1 MDNNI
6 KIIDVFGSADSKGA
20 EHHYSYFTPNYSMY
34 SGWSKYVSDLR
45 EELAPG
51 IQECYCCFCTKEGWW
66 ISKIIRNPHD
76 LREDPIMVSVC
87 IGENRPKSGKK
98 AVELLDGFVD
108 FFIIHKIWNDEET
121 EKKLKCVDQD
131 LELVPCALIESALPT
146 VNHKS
151 AYRTFSTMDEL
162 FDCISFLPQQGYKDY
177 SRVFFVPREQSSG
190 MPIECI
196 DETIPLKRIYTLHYS
211 EDCSSPSG
219 KTEIMEGDRVKLVY
233 TKQGLEPFEK
243 YIKGGENSD
252 FAFVEGNTMHIRSG
266 KEIGLIH
273 NRIIEIICKDKSDK
287 RINDFSLR
295 NYTQQN
301 NAIIIRGKTV
311 IVPENEKGEIIVW
324 VDPSD
329 EKYDS
334 QKVNLTGVLEDHKD
348 VCLEAKYYNVVF
360 KMKGKT
366 FKTTEDTM
374 MSPLEAKNNWAEYD
388 CEIDDLNRTV
398 CFTVHRFSPERK
410 HHEQNHFVREE
421 LPLGKRIGNFF
432 KEWWVE
438 MVLGLLALLFVYG
451 IYVAIARFWL
461 DKTPWPFGTKTEKV
475 EEIVT
480 NEETTQVTVQ
490 PKQEEFNP
498 VVDSLDIMKKHDIDY
513 LLREK
518 KIWVRDSIQSK
529 EFQAMYDDIAGGEVE
544 KVISHYN
551 NLFGEPNKTNETFKL
566 IVEGLKKINQTG
578 DQLIRK
584 RVSDEMKRLSK
595 KESIKLDELL
605 TSVNIIVRQSQ
616 SGKGSNQAKNAPASS
631 NDPATKNKTT
641 RADITSESE

>member
-6 KIIDVFGSADSKGA
+6 KIIDVFGSSDSKGA

-151 AYRTFSTMDEL
+151 AYRTFGTIDEL

-273 NRIIEIICKDKSDK
+273 NRVIEIICKDKSDK
-287 RINDFSLR
+287 RICDFSLR

-360 KMKGKT
+360 KMKGKI
-366 FKTTEDTM
+366 FKTTEDTL
-374 MSPLEAKNNWAEYD
+374 MSPSEAKNNWAEYD

-480 NEETTQVTVQ
+480 NEETTQVMDQ

-498 VVDSLDIMKKHDIDY
+498 VVDSLYVMKKHDIEYMKHNDVWHFEELKSDEY
-513 LLREK
+513 RSLYNA
-518 KIWVRDSIQSK
+518 IK
-529 EFQAMYDDIAGGEVE
+529 EGDVE
-544 KVISHYN
+544 KVITLGDS
-551 NLFGEPNKTNETFKL
+551 LFGEDVEINGFFSQIKNDLMDFQRENDRMKL
-566 IVEGLKKINQTG
+566 NYASV
-578 DQLIRK
+578 
-584 RVSDEMKRLSK
+584 EMKDNCKNGIDLNKISSGFVLIK
-595 KESIKLDELL
+595 KGKEKQPDSPTMGFD
-605 TSVNIIVRQSQ
+605 SQ
-616 SGKGSNQAKNAPASS
+616 LNKSNS
-631 NDPATKNKTT
+631 NPTKREKF
-641 RADITSESE
+641 DD